1 MENKTMMKL
10 IVGTEAMFF
19 LCLIMA
25 FVYLSFVSGFTPG
38 EQQQLSIRSTGLF
51 SIALFCSSGT
61 FWLAER
67 NYNTGNFKNL
77 KRWLS
82 VTILLGIVFLFGQA
96 REYMHLLQEEQI
108 KISNSLFGTAFYTV
122 TGFHGLHVI
131 IGLIIL
137 LALLLMIMA
146 GDFNHGR
153 SSVIRTAGIYWHFVD
168 VVWLA
173 VFTVIYVL
181 PRLNLLK

>member
-1 MENKTMMKL
+1 MMKL

-25 FVYLSFVSGFTPG
+25 FVYLSFVSGFAPG
-38 EQQQLSIRSTGLF
+38 QQQQLNIRSTGLF
-51 SIALFCSSGT
+51 SIALLSSSGT
-61 FWLAER
+61 FWLAEK
-67 NYNTGNFKNL
+67 NYHAGNFKNL
-77 KRWLS
+77 KRWLFI
-82 VTILLGIVFLFGQA
+82 TILLGIVFLFGQA
-96 REYMHLLQEEQI
+96 REYMHLLQEQQI

-137 LALLLMIMA
+137 LVLLSMIMA
-146 GDFNHGR
+146 GDFNHER
-153 SSVIRTAGIYWHFVD
+153 SSVISTAGIYWHFVD
-168 VVWLA
+168 AVWLA
-173 VFTVIYVL
+173 VFTVIYIL